1 MDIAQQ
7 KDDIS
12 AEPAAGYVPL
22 HLTLKGF
29 KGIRSGLGRDVLA
42 LDLEAICGDATLV
55 AFSGANGRG
64 KSTIIDNLHPY
75 LVMPSR
81 ASADGLGAFSYYDHL
96 HLPECEK
103 VLVWRH
109 AGVRYKTHLVFR
121 MNGRRKTEAF
131 LFVDDGGAWRP
142 VQLADGT
149 VVDGKVDTYEQAVVS
164 ILGPADTFFTSV
176 FSAQGKRPLSAFKN
190 SEIKSLLGDLLGLEQ
205 IREHGARAA
214 ETARLLKAGL
224 SVVRSEQGQAADLV
238 SRLTEQ
244 IGAAGD
250 STAAVEAAA
259 AAKQAAASELAEAQ
273 SRMAQMEVEAAGA
286 ESTERRRADLH
297 RDREKASAQI
307 QAAAKRAKEESAR
320 LDQRQAALQ
329 QRSTSRRRQHAER
342 VRQLQSRRAGL
353 VRTLDLAWA
362 IDHAV
367 RREQLASRVVELRRE
382 RLQHA
387 QAVVNTAE
395 RYKEQVRR
403 CSQEVAGIEREAGQL
418 ALRQADLQRRYGLA
432 LSVPCAGTDLQGRC
446 QLLGDAHEAKA
457 MLPSVDGQL
466 AQLADRKRE
475 TLAQKNQAEVA
486 LGTLAGAGELRNL
499 AEARLE
505 RAEATLSAM
514 RLSAAR
520 QGELEQARAGIA
532 AADDELQS
540 LGAAAL
546 EETDEERVEREAIE
560 EARRRATCE
569 AEAAHAEATARLEAA
584 NRALADLPAPFDTRA
599 LTTAREVRAR
609 AERAVQTADTRHQE
623 AVRNQAQ
630 LAALRTQ
637 LHTAQREQANCDVR
651 AARIEQSLSQWSL
664 LSKCLSNDGVIALDI
679 DDAGPT
685 FAALA
690 NDLLLACYGP
700 RFTLEVCTQ
709 TATAKGEL
717 REDFDI
723 IVHDGQRGEAKSLKL
738 VSGGE
743 RVWINECLTRA
754 IALYLAGNT
763 GRRFGALFSDEADGP
778 LDPEHKRMF
787 MEMKREVL
795 RLGGYEREFYVSQ
808 TPELTALADV
818 VIDLDAMAR
827 PEAEVEVTT

>member
-1 MDIAQQ
+1 MNIAEQESF
-7 KDDIS
+7 S
-12 AEPAAGYVPL
+12 AEPSAGYVPL
-22 HLTLKGF
+22 HLMLKGF
-29 KGIRSGLGRDVLA
+29 KGIRSGMGRDVLT

-131 LFVDDGGAWRP
+131 LFVDDSGAWRP

-149 VVDGKVDTYEQAVVS
+149 VVDGKVDTYEQAVAS

-205 IREHGARAA
+205 IREQGGRAA

-224 SVVRSEQGQAADLV
+224 TVVRTEQGQAADVV
-238 SRLTEQ
+238 SRLTRQ
-244 IGAAGD
+244 IDAAGD
-250 STAAVEAAA
+250 PAAAVEVAAA
-259 AAKQAAASELAEAQ
+259 ARQAAAAELAEAQ
-273 SRMAQMEVEAAGA
+273 SRVAQMEVEAASA
-286 ESTERRRADLH
+286 EGTERRRADLH
-297 RDREKASAQI
+297 GDRAKATEQV
-307 QAAAKRAKEESAR
+307 QAAAKRAEEEGTR
-320 LDQRQAALQ
+320 LDQRQAALR
-329 QRSTSRRRQHAER
+329 QRGAGRRRQHAER

-362 IDHAV
+362 IDRAV
-367 RREQLASRVVELRRE
+367 RREQLAARVVELRRE
-382 RLQHA
+382 RLHQA
-387 QAVVNTAE
+387 QAVVDTAE
-395 RYKEQVRR
+395 RHKEQVRR

-418 ALRQADLQRRYGLA
+418 ALRQSDLQRRYGLA

-446 QLLGDAHEAKA
+446 QLLGEAHEAKA
-457 MLPSVDGQL
+457 LLPSVDGQL
-466 AQLADRKRE
+466 AQLADRKRD
-475 TLAQKNQAEVA
+475 TLAQKAEAEGA
-486 LGTLAGAGELRNL
+486 LGVLAGAGALRNQ

-514 RLSAAR
+514 RLAAAR
-520 QGELEQARAGIA
+520 HGELEQARAGIA
-532 AADDELQS
+532 AADEELLS
-540 LGAAAL
+540 LGAEAV
-546 EETDEERVEREAIE
+546 EETDEERVEREGIE
-560 EARRRATCE
+560 EARRRAKCE
-569 AEAAHAEATARLEAA
+569 AEAAHADATARLEAA
-584 NRALADLPAPFDTRA
+584 NRALAELPAPFDTRA
-599 LTTAREVRAR
+599 LTTARDARAR
-609 AERAVQTADTRHQE
+609 AEQGVQAADKRHQD
-623 AVRNQAQ
+623 AVRTQAQ
-630 LAALRTQ
+630 VAALRAQ
-637 LHTAQREQANCDVR
+637 LQAAQGEQADCDAR
-651 AARIEQSLSQWSL
+651 AARIERSLSQWSL
-664 LSKCLSNDGVIALDI
+664 LSRCLSNDGVIALDI

-827 PEAEVEVTT
+827 QEVEATA